1 MTGKVKLISSLV
13 LIGMLFT
20 LTGVTWAAEPTEA
33 EGLRGQ
39 VMAIEGDTLL
49 VRTRAGEEQRVII
62 SEDSRLRIP
71 GVGEPT
77 IADIDVGDFLGARGE
92 RNEDGDLLAEVVIVL
107 PAEHAHYRNIVR
119 GEVLAIEDSTLTV
132 QTRLGEKLVITDEET
147 RFRIPGIE
155 EPTIEDISVG
165 DPVLALGR
173 PDEEANLLARMVAV
187 VTGEQLRRHT
197 MRGLVTDINIDEET
211 LGVTTRRGEIE
222 VVTSEETSFRIPG
235 VEDPGLD
242 DLELRDLVIVLGTWD
257 AEEEVFRA
265 RGVALM
271 PRWPSHLR
279 FIRGEVTGI
288 EDRTIVLNALQG
300 EVGVLANDETI
311 FRIPGVEDP
320 GLDDLEIGDR
330 VGALVTRTETGT
342 LLAKVVIV
350 RRGERSFVTEVMAPV
365 EAATALIQDFA
376 W

>member
-1 MTGKVKLISSLV
+1 MKGQAKLISSLV

-20 LTGVTWAAEPTEA
+20 LTGVAWAAEPTKL

-39 VMAIEGDTLL
+39 VTAIEGDSLL
-49 VRTRAGEEQRVII
+49 VATRGGEEQRVVV
-62 SEDSRLRIP
+62 SEDTRLRIP
-71 GVGEPT
+71 GVSEPT
-77 IADIDVGDFLGARGE
+77 IADIDVGDFIGARGE
-92 RNEDGDLLAEVVIVL
+92 RNEDGDLLADLVIVL
-107 PAEHAHYRNIVR
+107 PAVYAHYRNVVR
-119 GEVLAIEDSTLTV
+119 GEVVAIEDSTLTV
-132 QTRLGEKLVITDEET
+132 KTPLGEKLVITDEET
-147 RFRIPGIE
+147 RFRIPGVQ
-155 EPTIEDISVG
+155 EPSVEDISLG
-165 DPVLALGR
+165 DPILALGR
-173 PDEEANLLARMVAV
+173 PDEEGSLLARLVAV
-187 VTGEQLRRHT
+187 VTGQQLRRHT
-197 MRGLVTDINIDEET
+197 MRGLVTDIDVEEGT

-222 VVTSEETSFRIPG
+222 VVTGEQTTFRIPA

-242 DLELRDLVIVLGTWD
+242 DLNLRDLVIVLGTWN

-265 RGVALM
+265 RAVALI

-300 EVGVLANDETI
+300 EVGVLTDDETT

-320 GLDDLEIGDR
+320 GLDDLEVGDR
-330 VGALVTRTETGT
+330 VGALVTRAETGT

-350 RRGERSFVTEVMAPV
+350 RRAESSFVGHVVAPM
-365 EAATALIQDFA
+365 EAVIALIQNIR